1 MKYTFDF
8 VDSMLYIQNSNRFE
22 IKVKSLKLK
31 IDHEIRNI
39 WNKTC
44 IYLDIELL
52 KIVVSILS
60 LTKFYS
66 SFLINFSAKD
76 IWSILTAP

>member
-39 WNKTC
+39 
-44 IYLDIELL
+44 
-52 KIVVSILS
+52 
-60 LTKFYS
+60 
-66 SFLINFSAKD
+66 
-76 IWSILTAP
+76 